1 MDNETEARV
10 FLSNEQ
16 EEPQLPRSMVISLYL
31 GYFLARWGAR
41 TWEFSVA
48 LYMIYL
54 WPNSLFLTAMYGAV
68 ESGSTAI
75 FGPIIGQM
83 IDGMSYVKVLRL
95 WLVTQ
100 NLSFVVAGGAVI
112 ALLLVPDL
120 KSQNF
125 QLFATLVVLTN
136 LSGAI
141 GVLSTLAGTILIE
154 RDWVVVMSEG
164 HSPAVLTRMNSVIRG
179 IDLSS
184 KLLSPVITGLII
196 SFVSLEASAVT
207 FAAWATITVW
217 IEYWLFI
224 SVYNGVPAILQSD
237 ERRSLRLSSQADIAP
252 QYYVPLLTDENTQSR
267 SGNMR
272 ILERISESSF
282 VGAWRNYLNQD
293 IVLPG
298 VALAL
303 LFFTVLSFGTL
314 MTATLEWKGIP
325 TYIIGIGRGISA
337 GVGLTATVVYPLL
350 LSRLSPLRTGLW
362 SFWSQEKIA
371 SYMLMAGVAASR
383 LGLWMFDLAVI
394 QQMQDLV
401 PESDRCVVG
410 GVQNSLQAALDL
422 MANLLGIIVSNP
434 KDFWILTLISFAT
447 VSLAGVLY
455 TDFPAFIKQVVD
467 QTEVSLRRIHA
478 LGVKKIAVPSLQP
491 LGCLPG
497 ITIASSFQR
506 CNESQNALVRL
517 HNSLLQQAVA
527 KLNKRNQAI
536 EFHGS

>member
-1 MDNETEARV
+1 MEETETRV

-16 EEPQLPRSMVISLYL
+16 RQLEEEPQLPRSMVISLYL

-75 FGPIIGQM
+75 FGPIVGQM

-100 NLSFVVAGGAVI
+100 NLSFIVAGGSVI

-125 QLFATLVVLTN
+125 PVFAALVVLTN

-164 HSPAVLTRMNSVIRG
+164 HSPDVLTRMNSVIRG

-184 KLLSPVITGLII
+184 KLLSPVITGFII

-224 SVYNGVPAILQSD
+224 SVYNGVPAVLQSD
-237 ERRSLRLSSQADIAP
+237 ERRSLRLSSQTDIAS
-252 QYYVPLLTDENTQSR
+252 QYYVPLLTDQNTRSR

-272 ILERISESSF
+272 ILERISDSSF
-282 VGAWRNYLNQD
+282 VNAWRNYLNQD

-303 LFFTVLSFGTL
+303 LFFTVLRLPFDLSLIRVLAFLSFLNSFGTL

-362 SFWSQEKIA
+362 SFWSQWTCLLVCVGSIWVQKEKVA

-455 TDFPAFIKQVVD
+455 TVHLYRIRKHLFHLDKIPLLNNFFI
-467 QTEVSLRRIHA
+467 
-478 LGVKKIAVPSLQP
+478 
-491 LGCLPG
+491 
-497 ITIASSFQR
+497 
-506 CNESQNALVRL
+506 
-517 HNSLLQQAVA
+517 
-527 KLNKRNQAI
+527 RN
-536 EFHGS
+536 HSTN

>member
-1 MDNETEARV
+1 MEEETETRV

-16 EEPQLPRSMVISLYL
+16 HQEEEEEEPSLPRSMVISLYL

-54 WPNSLFLTAMYGAV
+54 WPNSLFLTAMYGVV
-68 ESGSTAI
+68 ESGSATL
-75 FGPIIGQM
+75 FGPIVGQM

-100 NLSFVVAGGAVI
+100 NLSFIVAGGAVV
-112 ALLLVPDL
+112 ALLVVPDL

-125 QLFATLVVLTN
+125 PVFATLVVLTN

-141 GVLSTLAGTILIE
+141 GVLSTLAGTVLIE

-196 SFVSLEASAVT
+196 SFVSLRASAIT

-224 SVYNGVPAILQSD
+224 SVYNGVPAIVQSD
-237 ERRSLRLSSQADIAP
+237 ERRSLRSSQSQAEETDSASSF
-252 QYYVPLLTDENTQSR
+252 YVPLLHEEESYRNTQSR
-267 SGNMR
+267 SRILR

-282 VGAWRNYLNQD
+282 VSAWRNYLNQE

-298 VALAL
+298 VSLAL

-337 GVGLTATVVYPLL
+337 GVGLAATVLYPLMQ
-350 LSRLSPLRTGLW
+350 SRVSPLRTGVW
-362 SFWSQEKIA
+362 SFWSQWTCLLVCVGSIWVEKEKIA

-410 GVQNSLQAALDL
+410 GVQNSLQSALDL

-434 KDFWILTLISFAT
+434 KDFWMLTLISFAT
-447 VSLAGVLY
+447 VSLAGILY
-455 TDFPAFIKQVVD
+455 TIH
-467 QTEVSLRRIHA
+467 LYRIRKH
-478 LGVKKIAVPSLQP
+478 LFHLEKIP
-491 LGCLPG
+491 LLNNFF
-497 ITIASSFQR
+497 AS
-506 CNESQNALVRL
+506 
-517 HNSLLQQAVA
+517 
-527 KLNKRNQAI
+527 
-536 EFHGS
+536 

>member
-1 MDNETEARV
+1 
-10 FLSNEQ
+10 
-16 EEPQLPRSMVISLYL
+16 
-31 GYFLARWGAR
+31 
-41 TWEFSVA
+41 
-48 LYMIYL
+48 MIYL
-54 WPNSLFLTAMYGAV
+54 WPNSLFLTAMYGVV
-68 ESGSTAI
+68 ESGSATL
-75 FGPIIGQM
+75 FGPIVGQM

-100 NLSFVVAGGAVI
+100 NLSFIVAGGAVV
-112 ALLLVPDL
+112 ALLVVPDL

-125 QLFATLVVLTN
+125 PVFATLVVLTN

-141 GVLSTLAGTILIE
+141 GVLSTLAGTVLIE

-196 SFVSLEASAVT
+196 SFVSLRASAIT

-224 SVYNGVPAILQSD
+224 SVYNGVPAIVQSD
-237 ERRSLRLSSQADIAP
+237 ERRSLRSSQSQAEETDSASSF
-252 QYYVPLLTDENTQSR
+252 YVPLLHEEESYRNTQSR
-267 SGNMR
+267 SRILR

-282 VGAWRNYLNQD
+282 VSAWRNYLNQE

-298 VALAL
+298 VSLAL

-337 GVGLTATVVYPLL
+337 GVGLAATVLYPLMQ
-350 LSRLSPLRTGLW
+350 SRISPLRTGVW
-362 SFWSQEKIA
+362 SFWSQWTCLLVCVGSIWVEKEKIA

-410 GVQNSLQAALDL
+410 GVQNSLQSALDL

-434 KDFWILTLISFAT
+434 KDFWMLTLISFAT
-447 VSLAGVLY
+447 VSLAGILY
-455 TDFPAFIKQVVD
+455 TIH
-467 QTEVSLRRIHA
+467 LYRIRKH
-478 LGVKKIAVPSLQP
+478 LFHLEKIP
-491 LGCLPG
+491 LLNNFF
-497 ITIASSFQR
+497 AS
-506 CNESQNALVRL
+506 
-517 HNSLLQQAVA
+517 
-527 KLNKRNQAI
+527 
-536 EFHGS
+536 

>member
-1 MDNETEARV
+1 MEEETETRV

-16 EEPQLPRSMVISLYL
+16 HQEEEEEEEEEPSLPRSMVISLYL

-54 WPNSLFLTAMYGAV
+54 WPNSLFLTAMYGVV
-68 ESGSTAI
+68 ESGSATL
-75 FGPIIGQM
+75 FGPIVGQM

-100 NLSFVVAGGAVI
+100 NLSFIVAGGAVV
-112 ALLLVPDL
+112 ALLVVPDL

-125 QLFATLVVLTN
+125 PVFATLVVLTN

-141 GVLSTLAGTILIE
+141 GVLSTLAGTVLIE

-196 SFVSLEASAVT
+196 SFVSLRASAIT

-224 SVYNGVPAILQSD
+224 SVYNGVPAIVQSD
-237 ERRSLRLSSQADIAP
+237 ERRSLRSSQSQAEETDSASSF
-252 QYYVPLLTDENTQSR
+252 YVPLLHEEESYRNTQSR
-267 SGNMR
+267 SRILR

-282 VGAWRNYLNQD
+282 VSAWRNYLNQE

-298 VALAL
+298 VSLAL

-337 GVGLTATVVYPLL
+337 GVGLAATVLYPLMQ
-350 LSRLSPLRTGLW
+350 SRISPLRTGVW
-362 SFWSQEKIA
+362 SFWSQKEKIA

-410 GVQNSLQAALDL
+410 GVQNSLQSALDL

-434 KDFWILTLISFAT
+434 KDFWMLTLISFAT
-447 VSLAGVLY
+447 VSLAGILY
-455 TDFPAFIKQVVD
+455 TIH
-467 QTEVSLRRIHA
+467 LYRIRKH
-478 LGVKKIAVPSLQP
+478 LFHLEKIP
-491 LGCLPG
+491 LLNNFF
-497 ITIASSFQR
+497 AS
-506 CNESQNALVRL
+506 
-517 HNSLLQQAVA
+517 
-527 KLNKRNQAI
+527 
-536 EFHGS
+536 

>member
-1 MDNETEARV
+1 MEEETETRV

-16 EEPQLPRSMVISLYL
+16 HQEEEEEEEEEPSLPRSMVISLYL

-54 WPNSLFLTAMYGAV
+54 WPNSLFLTAMYGVV
-68 ESGSTAI
+68 ESGSATL
-75 FGPIIGQM
+75 FGPIVGQM

-100 NLSFVVAGGAVI
+100 NLSFIVAGGAVV
-112 ALLLVPDL
+112 ALLVVPDL

-125 QLFATLVVLTN
+125 PVFATLVVLTN

-141 GVLSTLAGTILIE
+141 GVLSTLAGTVLIE

-196 SFVSLEASAVT
+196 SFVSLRASAIT

-224 SVYNGVPAILQSD
+224 SVYNGVPAIVQSD
-237 ERRSLRLSSQADIAP
+237 ERRSLRSSQSQAEETDSASSF
-252 QYYVPLLTDENTQSR
+252 YVPLLHEEESYRNTQSR
-267 SGNMR
+267 SRILR

-282 VGAWRNYLNQD
+282 VSAWRNYLNQE

-298 VALAL
+298 VSLAL
-303 LFFTVLSFGTL
+303 LFFTVLRFPFYPLVLFVLALVSHRIHIVSSRYSFGTL

-337 GVGLTATVVYPLL
+337 GVGLAATVLYPLMQ
-350 LSRLSPLRTGLW
+350 SRISPLRTGVW
-362 SFWSQEKIA
+362 SFWSQWTCLLVCVGSIWVEKEKIA

-410 GVQNSLQAALDL
+410 GVQNSLQSALDL

-434 KDFWILTLISFAT
+434 KDFWMLTLISFAT
-447 VSLAGVLY
+447 VSLAGILY
-455 TDFPAFIKQVVD
+455 TIH
-467 QTEVSLRRIHA
+467 LYRIRKH
-478 LGVKKIAVPSLQP
+478 LFHLEKIP
-491 LGCLPG
+491 LLNNFF
-497 ITIASSFQR
+497 AS
-506 CNESQNALVRL
+506 
-517 HNSLLQQAVA
+517 
-527 KLNKRNQAI
+527 
-536 EFHGS
+536 

>member
-1 MDNETEARV
+1 MAEETETRV

-16 EEPQLPRSMVISLYL
+16 HEEEEEPSLPRSMVISLYL

-54 WPNSLFLTAMYGAV
+54 WPNSLFLTAMYGVV
-68 ESGSTAI
+68 ESGSAAI
-75 FGPIIGQM
+75 FGPIVGQM
-83 IDGMSYVKVLRL
+83 IDRMSYVKVLRL

-100 NLSFVVAGGAVI
+100 NLSFIVAGGAVV
-112 ALLLVPDL
+112 ALLVVPDL

-125 QLFATLVVLTN
+125 SVFATLVVLTN

-196 SFVSLEASAVT
+196 SFVSLRASAIT

-217 IEYWLFI
+217 VEYWLFI
-224 SVYNGVPAILQSD
+224 SVYNGVPAIVQSD
-237 ERRSLRLSSQADIAP
+237 ERRILRLSQSKAEERDIASS
-252 QYYVPLLTDENTQSR
+252 YDVPLLQGTIKDESYGNTQRR
-267 SGNMR
+267 SGILR
-272 ILERISESSF
+272 ILDRITESSF
-282 VGAWRNYLNQD
+282 VGAWRNYLNQE

-325 TYIIGIGRGISA
+325 TYIIGLGRGISA
-337 GVGLTATVVYPLL
+337 GVGLAATVVYPLMQ
-350 LSRLSPLRTGLW
+350 SRLSPLRTGLW
-362 SFWSQEKIA
+362 SFWSQWTCLLVCVGSIWVEKEKLA
-371 SYMLMAGVAASR
+371 SYMLMSGVAASR

-401 PESDRCVVG
+401 PEPDRCVVG

-434 KDFWILTLISFAT
+434 KDFWMLTLISFAT

-455 TDFPAFIKQVVD
+455 T
-467 QTEVSLRRIHA
+467 IH
-478 LGVKKIAVPSLQP
+478 LYRVRKHLFHFEKIP
-491 LGCLPG
+491 L
-497 ITIASSFQR
+497 
-506 CNESQNALVRL
+506 
-517 HNSLLQQAVA
+517 
-527 KLNKRNQAI
+527 LNKC
-536 EFHGS
+536 FVS

>member
-1 MDNETEARV
+1 MEEETETRV

-16 EEPQLPRSMVISLYL
+16 HQEEEPSLPRSMVISLYL

-75 FGPIIGQM
+75 FGPIVGQM

-100 NLSFVVAGGAVI
+100 NLSFIVAGGAVV
-112 ALLLVPDL
+112 ALLVVPDL

-125 QLFATLVVLTN
+125 PVFATLVVLTN

-154 RDWVVVMSEG
+154 RDWVVVMSES

-184 KLLSPVITGLII
+184 KLLSPVVTGLII
-196 SFVSLEASAVT
+196 SFVSLRASAIT
-207 FAAWATITVW
+207 FAGWATITVW

-224 SVYNGVPAILQSD
+224 SVYNGVPAIVQSN
-237 ERRSLRLSSQADIAP
+237 ERRSLRLSQSLAEETDIASS
-252 QYYVPLLTDENTQSR
+252 YDVPLLQGTTEDESYGNTQRR
-267 SGNMR
+267 SGILR
-272 ILERISESSF
+272 ILDRISESSF
-282 VGAWRNYLNQD
+282 VGAWRNYLSQE

-325 TYIIGIGRGISA
+325 TYIIGLGRGISA
-337 GVGLTATVVYPLL
+337 GVGLAATVVYPLMQ
-350 LSRLSPLRTGLW
+350 SRLSPLRTGLW
-362 SFWSQEKIA
+362 SFWSQWTCLLVCVGSIWVEKEKLA
-371 SYMLMAGVAASR
+371 SYMLMSGVAASR

-401 PESDRCVVG
+401 PEPDRCVVG

-434 KDFWILTLISFAT
+434 KDFWMLTLISFGT
-447 VSLAGVLY
+447 VSLAGLLY
-455 TDFPAFIKQVVD
+455 TVH
-467 QTEVSLRRIHA
+467 LYRIRKH
-478 LGVKKIAVPSLQP
+478 LFHLEKIP
-491 LGCLPG
+491 L
-497 ITIASSFQR
+497 
-506 CNESQNALVRL
+506 
-517 HNSLLQQAVA
+517 
-527 KLNKRNQAI
+527 LNNL
-536 EFHGS
+536 FS

>member
-1 MDNETEARV
+1 MEEETETRV
-10 FLSNEQ
+10 FLSSEQHQ
-16 EEPQLPRSMVISLYL
+16 EEEPSLPRSMVISLYL

-54 WPNSLFLTAMYGAV
+54 WPNSLFLTAMYGVV
-68 ESGSTAI
+68 ESGSAAI
-75 FGPIIGQM
+75 FGPIVGQM

-100 NLSFVVAGGAVI
+100 NLSFIVAGGAVV

-120 KSQNF
+120 RSHNF
-125 QLFATLVVLTN
+125 PVFAILVVLTN
-136 LSGAI
+136 VSGAI

-164 HSPAVLTRMNSVIRG
+164 HSPTVLTRMNSVIRG

-196 SFVSLEASAVT
+196 SFVSLKASAIT

-217 IEYWLFI
+217 VEYWLFI
-224 SVYNGVPAILQSD
+224 SVYNGVPAIVQSD
-237 ERRSLRLSSQADIAP
+237 ERRRLRLSQSQGEETESASSF
-252 QYYVPLLTDENTQSR
+252 YVPLLHEEESYRKSQSR
-267 SGNMR
+267 SGIFR

-282 VGAWRNYLNQD
+282 VSAWRNYLNQE

-337 GVGLTATVVYPLL
+337 GVGLAATVLYPLMQ
-350 LSRLSPLRTGLW
+350 SRISPLRTGLW
-362 SFWSQEKIA
+362 SFWSQWTCLLVCVGSIWVEKEKIA

-410 GVQNSLQAALDL
+410 GVQNSLQAALAL

-434 KDFWILTLISFAT
+434 KDFWMLTLISFAT
-447 VSLAGVLY
+447 VSFAGMLY
-455 TDFPAFIKQVVD
+455 TIHLYRIRKHLFHLEKIPLLNNFL
-467 QTEVSLRRIHA
+467 VS
-478 LGVKKIAVPSLQP
+478 
-491 LGCLPG
+491 
-497 ITIASSFQR
+497 
-506 CNESQNALVRL
+506 
-517 HNSLLQQAVA
+517 
-527 KLNKRNQAI
+527 
-536 EFHGS
+536 

>member
-1 MDNETEARV
+1 METETGTRV
-10 FLSNEQ
+10 FLSNEEQQQ
-16 EEPQLPRSMVISLYL
+16 EEPLLPRPMVISLYL

-75 FGPIIGQM
+75 FGPIVGQM

-100 NLSFVVAGGAVI
+100 NLSFIVAGVAIV
-112 ALLLVPDL
+112 ALLLAPDL

-125 QLFATLVVLTN
+125 PLFATLVVLTN
-136 LSGAI
+136 LSGAV

-164 HSPAVLTRMNSVIRG
+164 HSPAVLTRMNSVIRS

-196 SFVSLEASAVT
+196 SFVSLRASAIT

-224 SVYNGVPAILQSD
+224 SVYSGVPAIVQSD
-237 ERRSLRLSSQADIAP
+237 ARRSSRLMSRTQAEETDIASR
-252 QYYVPLLTDENTQSR
+252 YLHVPLLQGTTSEDNIPSR
-267 SGNMR
+267 SGIMR
-272 ILERISESSF
+272 ILERISGSSF
-282 VGAWRNYLNQD
+282 VAAWRNYLNQE

-303 LFFTVLSFGTL
+303 LFFTVLRFPFDFSLLIFSLSLLCLEYDIVLFCNSFGTL

-337 GVGLTATVVYPLL
+337 GVGLAATVVYPLMQ
-350 LSRLSPLRTGLW
+350 SRLSPLRTGLW
-362 SFWSQEKIA
+362 SFWSQWTCLLVCVGSIWVETEKIA

-422 MANLLGIIVSNP
+422 MANLLGIIVSDP
-434 KDFWILTLISFAT
+434 KDFRILTLFSFST
-447 VSLAGVLY
+447 VSLAGILY
-455 TDFPAFIKQVVD
+455 TVHVHRIRKHIFHLDKIPLLNNFF
-467 QTEVSLRRIHA
+467 VS
-478 LGVKKIAVPSLQP
+478 
-491 LGCLPG
+491 
-497 ITIASSFQR
+497 
-506 CNESQNALVRL
+506 
-517 HNSLLQQAVA
+517 
-527 KLNKRNQAI
+527 
-536 EFHGS
+536 

>member
-1 MDNETEARV
+1 MEEETETRV

-16 EEPQLPRSMVISLYL
+16 HQEEEEEEEEEPSLPRSMVISLYL

-54 WPNSLFLTAMYGAV
+54 WPNSLFLTAMYGVV
-68 ESGSTAI
+68 ESGSATL
-75 FGPIIGQM
+75 FGPIVGQM

-100 NLSFVVAGGAVI
+100 NLSFIVAGGAVV
-112 ALLLVPDL
+112 ALLVVPDL

-125 QLFATLVVLTN
+125 PVFATLVVLTN

-141 GVLSTLAGTILIE
+141 GVLSTLAGTVLIE

-196 SFVSLEASAVT
+196 SFVSLRASAIT

-224 SVYNGVPAILQSD
+224 SVYNGVPAIVQSD
-237 ERRSLRLSSQADIAP
+237 ERRSLRSSQSQAEETDSASSF
-252 QYYVPLLTDENTQSR
+252 YVPLLHEEESYRNTQSR
-267 SGNMR
+267 SRILR

-282 VGAWRNYLNQD
+282 VSAWRNYLNQE

-298 VALAL
+298 VSLAL

-337 GVGLTATVVYPLL
+337 GVGLAATVLYPLMQ
-350 LSRLSPLRTGLW
+350 SRISPLRTGVW
-362 SFWSQEKIA
+362 SFWSQWTCLLVCVGSIWVEKEKIA

-410 GVQNSLQAALDL
+410 GVQNSLQSALDL

-434 KDFWILTLISFAT
+434 KDFWMLTLISFAT
-447 VSLAGVLY
+447 VSLAGILY
-455 TDFPAFIKQVVD
+455 TIH
-467 QTEVSLRRIHA
+467 LYRIRKH
-478 LGVKKIAVPSLQP
+478 LFHLEKIP
-491 LGCLPG
+491 LLNNFF
-497 ITIASSFQR
+497 AS
-506 CNESQNALVRL
+506 
-517 HNSLLQQAVA
+517 
-527 KLNKRNQAI
+527 
-536 EFHGS
+536 

>member
-1 MDNETEARV
+1 MEKETETRV
-10 FLSNEQ
+10 FLSHEEEQQ
-16 EEPQLPRSMVISLYL
+16 EEEPSLPRSMVMSLYL

-75 FGPIIGQM
+75 FGPIVGQM
-83 IDGMSYVKVLRL
+83 IDGMSYVRVLRL

-100 NLSFVVAGGAVI
+100 NLSFIVAGGSVV

-125 QLFATLVVLTN
+125 PVFASLVVLTN

-164 HSPAVLTRMNSVIRG
+164 HSPGVVTRMNSVIRS

-196 SFVSLEASAVT
+196 SFVSLRASAIT

-217 IEYWLFI
+217 IEYYLFI
-224 SVYNGVPAILQSD
+224 SVYNGVPAIVQSD
-237 ERRSLRLSSQADIAP
+237 ERRSLRLSRRQAKESDIASR
-252 QYYVPLLTDENTQSR
+252 YDVPLLERTAQEDEHTQSR
-267 SGNMR
+267 SGIMR

-282 VGAWRNYLNQD
+282 VGAWRNYLNQE

-303 LFFTVLSFGTL
+303 LFFTVLSYGTL

-337 GVGLTATVVYPLL
+337 GVGLAATVVYPIMQ
-350 LSRLSPLRTGLW
+350 SRLSPLRTGLW
-362 SFWSQEKIA
+362 SFWSQWSCLLVCVGSIWVETEKIA

-422 MANLLGIIVSNP
+422 MGNLLGIVVSNP

-455 TDFPAFIKQVVD
+455 TVH
-467 QTEVSLRRIHA
+467 LYRIRKHIFH
-478 LGVKKIAVPSLQP
+478 LEKIP
-491 LGCLPG
+491 L
-497 ITIASSFQR
+497 
-506 CNESQNALVRL
+506 
-517 HNSLLQQAVA
+517 
-527 KLNKRNQAI
+527 LNKFFA
-536 EFHGS
+536 S

>member
-1 MDNETEARV
+1 MEEETETRV

-16 EEPQLPRSMVISLYL
+16 HQEEEEEEPSLPRSMVISLYL

-54 WPNSLFLTAMYGAV
+54 WPNSLFLTAMYGVV
-68 ESGSTAI
+68 ESGSATL
-75 FGPIIGQM
+75 FGPIVGQM

-100 NLSFVVAGGAVI
+100 NLSFIVAGGAVV
-112 ALLLVPDL
+112 ALLVVPDL

-125 QLFATLVVLTN
+125 PVFATLVVLTN

-141 GVLSTLAGTILIE
+141 GVLSTLAGTVLIE

-196 SFVSLEASAVT
+196 SFVSLRASAIT

-224 SVYNGVPAILQSD
+224 SVYNGVPAIVQSD
-237 ERRSLRLSSQADIAP
+237 ERRSLRSSQSQAEETDSASSF
-252 QYYVPLLTDENTQSR
+252 YVPLLHEEESYRNTQSR
-267 SGNMR
+267 SRILR

-282 VGAWRNYLNQD
+282 VSAWRNYLNQE

-298 VALAL
+298 VSLAL

-337 GVGLTATVVYPLL
+337 GVGLAATVLYPLMQ
-350 LSRLSPLRTGLW
+350 SRISPLRTGVW
-362 SFWSQEKIA
+362 SFWSQWTCLLVCVGSIWVEKEKIA

-410 GVQNSLQAALDL
+410 GVQNSLQSALDL

-434 KDFWILTLISFAT
+434 KDFWMLTLISFAT
-447 VSLAGVLY
+447 VSLAGILY
-455 TDFPAFIKQVVD
+455 TIH
-467 QTEVSLRRIHA
+467 LYRIRKH
-478 LGVKKIAVPSLQP
+478 LFHLEKIP
-491 LGCLPG
+491 LLNNFF
-497 ITIASSFQR
+497 AS
-506 CNESQNALVRL
+506 
-517 HNSLLQQAVA
+517 
-527 KLNKRNQAI
+527 
-536 EFHGS
+536 

>member
-1 MDNETEARV
+1 M
-10 FLSNEQ
+10 
-16 EEPQLPRSMVISLYL
+16 IC
-31 GYFLARWGAR
+31 R

-54 WPNSLFLTAMYGAV
+54 WPNSLFLTAMYGVV
-68 ESGSTAI
+68 ESGSATL
-75 FGPIIGQM
+75 FGPIVGQM

-100 NLSFVVAGGAVI
+100 NLSFIVAGGAVV
-112 ALLLVPDL
+112 ALLVVPDL

-125 QLFATLVVLTN
+125 PVFATLVVLTN

-141 GVLSTLAGTILIE
+141 GVLSTLAGTVLIE

-196 SFVSLEASAVT
+196 SFVSLRASAIT

-224 SVYNGVPAILQSD
+224 SVYNGVPAIVQSD
-237 ERRSLRLSSQADIAP
+237 ERRSLRSSQSQAEETDSASSF
-252 QYYVPLLTDENTQSR
+252 YVPLLHEEESYRNTQSR
-267 SGNMR
+267 SRILR

-282 VGAWRNYLNQD
+282 VSAWRNYLNQE

-298 VALAL
+298 VSLAL

-337 GVGLTATVVYPLL
+337 GVGLAATVLYPLMQ
-350 LSRLSPLRTGLW
+350 SRISPLRTGVW
-362 SFWSQEKIA
+362 SFWSQVYRK
-371 SYMLMAGVAASR
+371 
-383 LGLWMFDLAVI
+383 
-394 QQMQDLV
+394 
-401 PESDRCVVG
+401 
-410 GVQNSLQAALDL
+410 
-422 MANLLGIIVSNP
+422 
-434 KDFWILTLISFAT
+434 T
-447 VSLAGVLY
+447 V
-455 TDFPAFIKQVVD
+455 
-467 QTEVSLRRIHA
+467 
-478 LGVKKIAVPSLQP
+478 
-491 LGCLPG
+491 
-497 ITIASSFQR
+497 
-506 CNESQNALVRL
+506 
-517 HNSLLQQAVA
+517 
-527 KLNKRNQAI
+527 
-536 EFHGS
+536 

>member
-1 MDNETEARV
+1 MEKDAETRV
-10 FLSNEQ
+10 FLSNEHQHQ
-16 EEPQLPRSMVISLYL
+16 EEEEPLLPRSMVMSLYL

-75 FGPIIGQM
+75 FGPIVGQM

-100 NLSFVVAGGAVI
+100 NLSFIVAGGSVI

-120 KSQNF
+120 KSHNF
-125 QLFATLVVLTN
+125 HVFATLIVLTN
-136 LSGAI
+136 VSGAI

-196 SFVSLEASAVT
+196 SFVSLRASAIT

-224 SVYNGVPAILQSD
+224 SVYNGVPAIVQSD
-237 ERRSLRLSSQADIAP
+237 ERRSIRLSQSQAEETDTASG
-252 QYYVPLLTDENTQSR
+252 YYVPLLQGTTEDESYWNRQSR
-267 SGNMR
+267 SGIMR

-282 VGAWRNYLNQD
+282 VGAWRNYLNQE

-314 MTATLEWKGIP
+314 MTATLEWKGVP

-337 GVGLTATVVYPLL
+337 GVGLAATVVYPLMQ
-350 LSRLSPLRTGLW
+350 SRLSPLRTGLW
-362 SFWSQEKIA
+362 SFWSQWTCLLVCVGSIWVEKEKTA

-383 LGLWMFDLAVI
+383 LGLWMFDLSVI

-434 KDFWILTLISFAT
+434 EDFWMLTLISFAT
-447 VSLAGVLY
+447 VSLSGLLY
-455 TDFPAFIKQVVD
+455 TVHLYRIRKHLFHLEKIPVFNNFF
-467 QTEVSLRRIHA
+467 VS
-478 LGVKKIAVPSLQP
+478 
-491 LGCLPG
+491 
-497 ITIASSFQR
+497 
-506 CNESQNALVRL
+506 
-517 HNSLLQQAVA
+517 
-527 KLNKRNQAI
+527 
-536 EFHGS
+536 

>member
-1 MDNETEARV
+1 MEETETRA

-16 EEPQLPRSMVISLYL
+16 HPEEEEEPQLPRSMVMSLYL

-75 FGPIIGQM
+75 FGPIVGQM

-100 NLSFVVAGGAVI
+100 NLSFIVAGGSVI

-125 QLFATLVVLTN
+125 PVFATLVVLTN

-164 HSPAVLTRMNSVIRG
+164 HSPAVLTRMNSVVRG

-237 ERRSLRLSSQADIAP
+237 ERRCLRLSSQTDIAS

-362 SFWSQEKIA
+362 SFWSQWTCLLVCVGSIWVEKEKIA

-455 TDFPAFIKQVVD
+455 TVHLYRIRKHLFHLEKIPLLNNFFI
-467 QTEVSLRRIHA
+467 
-478 LGVKKIAVPSLQP
+478 
-491 LGCLPG
+491 
-497 ITIASSFQR
+497 
-506 CNESQNALVRL
+506 
-517 HNSLLQQAVA
+517 
-527 KLNKRNQAI
+527 RNR
-536 EFHGS
+536 ST

>member
-1 MDNETEARV
+1 M
-10 FLSNEQ
+10 
-16 EEPQLPRSMVISLYL
+16 IC
-31 GYFLARWGAR
+31 R

-54 WPNSLFLTAMYGAV
+54 WPNSLFLTAMYGVV
-68 ESGSTAI
+68 ESGSATL
-75 FGPIIGQM
+75 FGPIVGQM

-100 NLSFVVAGGAVI
+100 NLSFIVAGGAVV
-112 ALLLVPDL
+112 ALLVVPDL

-125 QLFATLVVLTN
+125 PVFATLVVLTN

-141 GVLSTLAGTILIE
+141 GVLSTLAGTVLIE

-196 SFVSLEASAVT
+196 SFVSLRASAIT

-224 SVYNGVPAILQSD
+224 SVYNGVPAIVQSD
-237 ERRSLRLSSQADIAP
+237 ERRSLRSSQSQAEETDSASSF
-252 QYYVPLLTDENTQSR
+252 YVPLLHEEESYRNTQSR
-267 SGNMR
+267 SRILR

-282 VGAWRNYLNQD
+282 VSAWRNYLNQE

-298 VALAL
+298 VSLAL

-337 GVGLTATVVYPLL
+337 GVGLAATVLYPLMQ
-350 LSRLSPLRTGLW
+350 SRISPLRTGVW
-362 SFWSQEKIA
+362 SFWSQWTCLLVCVGSIWVEKEKIA

-410 GVQNSLQAALDL
+410 GVQNSLQSALDL

-434 KDFWILTLISFAT
+434 KDFWMLTLISFAT
-447 VSLAGVLY
+447 VSLAGILY
-455 TDFPAFIKQVVD
+455 TIH
-467 QTEVSLRRIHA
+467 LYRIRKH
-478 LGVKKIAVPSLQP
+478 LFHLEKIP
-491 LGCLPG
+491 LLNNFF
-497 ITIASSFQR
+497 AS
-506 CNESQNALVRL
+506 
-517 HNSLLQQAVA
+517 
-527 KLNKRNQAI
+527 
-536 EFHGS
+536 

>member
-1 MDNETEARV
+1 MAEETETRV

-16 EEPQLPRSMVISLYL
+16 HEEEEEPSLPRSMVISLYL

-54 WPNSLFLTAMYGAV
+54 WPNSLFLTAVYGVV
-68 ESGSTAI
+68 ESGSAAI
-75 FGPIIGQM
+75 FGPIVGQM
-83 IDGMSYVKVLRL
+83 IDRMSYVTVLRL

-100 NLSFVVAGGAVI
+100 NLSFIVAGGAVV
-112 ALLLVPDL
+112 ALLVVPDL

-125 QLFATLVVLTN
+125 PVFATLVVLTN

-196 SFVSLEASAVT
+196 SFVSLRASAIT

-217 IEYWLFI
+217 VEYWLFI
-224 SVYNGVPAILQSD
+224 SVYNGVPAIVQSD
-237 ERRSLRLSSQADIAP
+237 ERRSLRLSQSQAEERDIASS
-252 QYYVPLLTDENTQSR
+252 YYVPLLQGTTKDESYGNTQRR
-267 SGNMR
+267 SGILR
-272 ILERISESSF
+272 ILDRISESSF
-282 VGAWRNYLNQD
+282 VGAWRNYLNQE

-325 TYIIGIGRGISA
+325 TYIIGLGRGISA
-337 GVGLTATVVYPLL
+337 GVGLAATVVYPLMQ
-350 LSRLSPLRTGLW
+350 SRLSPLRTGLW
-362 SFWSQEKIA
+362 SFWSQWTCLLVCVGSIWVEKEKLA
-371 SYMLMAGVAASR
+371 SYMLMSGVAASR

-401 PESDRCVVG
+401 PEPDRCVVG

-434 KDFWILTLISFAT
+434 KDFWMLTLISFAT

-455 TDFPAFIKQVVD
+455 TIHLYRVRKHLFHFEKIPLLNNCF
-467 QTEVSLRRIHA
+467 VS
-478 LGVKKIAVPSLQP
+478 
-491 LGCLPG
+491 
-497 ITIASSFQR
+497 
-506 CNESQNALVRL
+506 
-517 HNSLLQQAVA
+517 
-527 KLNKRNQAI
+527 
-536 EFHGS
+536 